1 VIIIETTT
9 RERLVLVPEERI
21 VCTEHARDATPDD
34 LARAG
39 YVLEAAGAEH
49 IRAILV
55 AAERPLLARVEK
67 AERELSEVRE
77 LQRSDERDG
86 NVGFSLTCWVESIL
100 EQLNIARINRT
111 ELGKAAGRYARERDE
126 AKEFARVL
134 EAERDTLLAELADA
148 KAECQGAM
156 LSAYAQYAETVRE
169 RDTARA
175 ELARLTAPAE
185 GEPTDEALR
194 DAFEVAY
201 RDAASECHANAIRA
215 IYRLGVAH
223 ERARQQP
230 AQDRATDEE
239 LERVYSAAYARA
251 WESEV
256 STPDRGERAGLRA
269 VAAHVRQERCLVA
282 RVVSASMSMHVYRR
296 GHDGWA
302 VALGP
307 RFVECEPADVPA
319 TLARLLGE
327 VARG

>member
-1 VIIIETTT
+1 MIIIETTT
-9 RERLVLVPEERI
+9 RERLVLVPEKQI
-21 VCTEHARDATPDD
+21 VCTTHTRDATPED

-39 YVLEAAGAEH
+39 YVLREQAAPGTLAH
-49 IRAILV
+49 LRADLRDMT
-55 AAERPLLARVEK
+55 ARAERAERERDAQIARADDAEASLARV
-67 AERELSEVRE
+67 L
-77 LQRSDERDG
+77 G
-86 NVGFSLTCWVESIL
+86 
-100 EQLNIARINRT
+100 ARW
-111 ELGKAAGRYARERDE
+111 AA
-126 AKEFARVL
+126 

-282 RVVSASMSMHVYRR
+282 QAVDAHMSTHVYRR
-296 GHDGWA
+296 GPDDWA

-327 VARG
+327 VAR

>member
-1 VIIIETTT
+1 VTTPIIIETPAPPT
-9 RERLVLVPEERI
+9 RERLVLVPPETVSI
-21 VCTEHARDATPDD
+21 VRENGTVIGLSIRAACGRDATPDD

-39 YVLEAAGAEH
+39 YEQLGPEVL
-49 IRAILV
+49 RV
-55 AAERPLLARVEK
+55 SAAEWRAMKLRAEGREAHGEPGTLAHLRNDLRDAEK
-67 AERELSEVRE
+67 RAERAE
-77 LQRSDERDG
+77 
-86 NVGFSLTCWVESIL
+86 
-100 EQLNIARINRT
+100 
-111 ELGKAAGRYARERDE
+111 RERDE
-126 AKEFARVL
+126 ARSEV
-134 EAERDTLLAELADA
+134 
-148 KAECQGAM
+148 
-156 LSAYAQYAETVRE
+156 
-169 RDTARA
+169 
-175 ELARLTAPAE
+175 ARLTAPAE

-239 LERVYSAAYARA
+239 LERAYSAAYARA

-256 STPDRGERAGLRA
+256 STPDRGERAGVLA
-269 VAAHVRQERCLVA
+269 VAARVRQERCLVA
-282 RVVSASMSMHVYRR
+282 QAVDAHMSMHVYRR

-307 RFVECEPADVPA
+307 RFVECERADVPA

-327 VARG
+327 VERG

>member
-9 RERLVLVPEERI
+9 RERLVLVPEKQI
-21 VCTEHARDATPDD
+21 VCTTHTRDATPED
-34 LARAG
+34 LARG
-39 YVLEAAGAEH
+39 GFVLREQAAPGTLAH
-49 IRAILV
+49 LRADLRDMT
-55 AAERPLLARVEK
+55 ARAERAERERDAQIARADDAEASLARV
-67 AERELSEVRE
+67 L
-77 LQRSDERDG
+77 G
-86 NVGFSLTCWVESIL
+86 
-100 EQLNIARINRT
+100 ARW
-111 ELGKAAGRYARERDE
+111 AA
-126 AKEFARVL
+126 

-169 RDTARA
+169 RDEARS
-175 ELARLTAPAE
+175 EVARLTAPAE

-239 LERVYSAAYARA
+239 LYGLFN
-251 WESEV
+251 
-256 STPDRGERAGLRA
+256 STTMAFPVRAGVLA
-269 VAAHVRQERCLVA
+269 VAARVRQERCLIAQAVDA
-282 RVVSASMSMHVYRR
+282 HMSTHVYRR
-296 GHDGWA
+296 GPDDWA

-327 VARG
+327 VERG

>member
-1 VIIIETTT
+1 MIIIETTT
-9 RERLVLVPEERI
+9 RERLVLVPEKQI
-21 VCTEHARDATPDD
+21 VCTTHTRDATPED
-34 LARAG
+34 LARG
-39 YVLEAAGAEH
+39 GFVLREQAAPGTLAH
-49 IRAILV
+49 LRADLRDMT
-55 AAERPLLARVEK
+55 ARAERAERERDAQIARADDAEASLARV
-67 AERELSEVRE
+67 L
-77 LQRSDERDG
+77 G
-86 NVGFSLTCWVESIL
+86 
-100 EQLNIARINRT
+100 ARW
-111 ELGKAAGRYARERDE
+111 AA
-126 AKEFARVL
+126 

-175 ELARLTAPAE
+175 EFARLTAPAE

-201 RDAASECHANAIRA
+201 RDAPSECCHANAIRA

-282 RVVSASMSMHVYRR
+282 RAVDAHMSTHVYRR
-296 GHDGWA
+296 GPDDWA

-327 VARG
+327 VAK

>member
-1 VIIIETTT
+1 MIIIETPAPPT
-9 RERLVLVPEERI
+9 RERLVLVPLDTVSREAGAELLTIR
-21 VCTEHARDATPDD
+21 TANARDATPDD

-39 YVLEAAGAEH
+39 YVLRGGREDLDCVISDLTAQVREAEA
-49 IRAILV
+49 RA
-55 AAERPLLARVEK
+55 EK
-67 AERELSEVRE
+67 AEAHIKGLHDAEHDTRGILDAVLGEPTADAATRLHNDWVDTRERAEK
-77 LQRSDERDG
+77 
-86 NVGFSLTCWVESIL
+86 VE
-100 EQLNIARINRT
+100 
-111 ELGKAAGRYARERDE
+111 RERDE
-126 AKEFARVL
+126 AR
-134 EAERDTLLAELADA
+134 AELADA
-148 KAECQGAM
+148 KNECAGAM
-156 LSAYAQYAETVRE
+156 RSAHAQYAETVRQ
-169 RDTARA
+169 RDTLRA

-201 RDAASECHANAIRA
+201 RDAPSECCHANAIRA

-230 AQDRATDEE
+230 AQDRATDE

-307 RFVECEPADVPA
+307 RFVECERADVPA

-327 VARG
+327 VSR

>member
-1 VIIIETTT
+1 MIIIETTT

-55 AAERPLLARVEK
+55 AAERPLLARAEK
-67 AERELSEVRE
+67 AERERDDAEHEVRT
-77 LQRSDERDG
+77 LR
-86 NVGFSLTCWVESIL
+86 
-100 EQLNIARINRT
+100 
-111 ELGKAAGRYARERDE
+111 
-126 AKEFARVL
+126 AK
-134 EAERDTLLAELADA
+134 LADA
-148 KAECQGAM
+148 KDECAGAM
-156 LSAYAQYAETVRE
+156 RSAHTQYAETVRQ
-169 RDTARA
+169 RDEARA

-201 RDAASECHANAIRA
+201 RDAPSECCHANAIRA

-239 LERVYSAAYARA
+239 LMALASNAHRERIG
-251 WESEV
+251 ESV
-256 STPDRGERAGLRA
+256 SLGDLRDLVRR
-269 VAAHVRQERCLVA
+269 VAARVRQERCLVA
-282 RVVSASMSMHVYRR
+282 QAVSAGWDITIHESYGVEWDVKVTHV
-296 GHDGWA
+296 
-302 VALGP
+302 
-307 RFVECEPADVPA
+307 RFGTREDRATRAEVPS

-327 VARG
+327 VAR